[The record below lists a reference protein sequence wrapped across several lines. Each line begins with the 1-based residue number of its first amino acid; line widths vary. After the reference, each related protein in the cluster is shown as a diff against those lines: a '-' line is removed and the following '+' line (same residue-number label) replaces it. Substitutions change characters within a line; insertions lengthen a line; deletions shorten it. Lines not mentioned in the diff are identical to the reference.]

1 MARYNLRTVIG
12 FEVTRTLTKR
22 RFWIA
27 TLIVPVIIG
36 IVVALIAASDT
47 STDSSISEQ
56 KNAKF
61 SFSYTDA
68 SGIVN
73 PEVVRAV
80 GGHPASSPS
89 AAIAAVKK
97 GTLDAY
103 FDYPANPVKQD
114 TKVYGVDKGIFDNGQ
129 YTSVASEILKIS
141 AEAKVGDAKLSSLVQ
156 GTAPTTSTTYN
167 SAGQVSGGIG
177 SVIPPLLFLAIFYVV
192 ILLLANQMLTSTLEE
207 KENRVTEMILTTL
220 NPTTLIIGKIISL
233 FIVGVVQMVV
243 FALPVVIGY
252 LFFRTSLNL
261 PALDLA
267 HLHLAP
273 WPMVAGALML
283 IGGFTLFTG
292 TLVAVGAIMPT
303 AKEAGQIF
311 GVMMALIFVPFYA
324 VALIVSDPHA
334 LIVQIFTF
342 FPYSAPVT
350 AMLRNGLGSLDP
362 VSAVIVIAEQFILGG
377 IVLRLAV
384 RLFRYGSIEYSRKVS
399 LRTILPARARRDD
412 SAASGAREA
421 A

>member
-1 MARYNLRTVIG
+1 MNRYNLRTVLA

-36 IVVALIAASDT
+36 IVVALIVVANT
-47 STDSSISEQ
+47 STDSSVSDQ

-68 SGIVN
+68 SGIVD
-73 PEVVRAV
+73 PAIVETV
-80 GGHPASSPS
+80 GGTKATSAD
-89 AAIAAVKK
+89 AAIAAVKSGK
-97 GTLDAY
+97 LDA
-103 FDYPANPVKQD
+103 FFAYPKDPQKQA
-114 TKVYGVDKGIFDNGQ
+114 TKVYGADRGIFDNRK
-129 YTSVASEILKIS
+129 YSSVATSILTAS
-141 AEAKVGDAKLSSLVQ
+141 AEAKVGNARLSSLVQ
-156 GTAPTTSTTYN
+156 GSAPVDATTYD
-167 SAGQVSGGIG
+167 SSGHVAGGIG

-192 ILLLANQMLTSTLEE
+192 ILLLGSQMLTSTLEE

-220 NPTTLIIGKIISL
+220 NPTTLIVGKVISL
-233 FIVGVVQMVV
+233 FIVGIVQMLV

-252 LFFRTSLNL
+252 LFFRSSLSL
-261 PALDLA
+261 PSLDLA
-267 HLHLAP
+267 NLQLDP
-273 WPMVAGALML
+273 WQMTVGALLL

-292 TLVAVGAIMPT
+292 TLVAVGAVMPT

-324 VALIVSDPHA
+324 VSLIVSDPHA
-334 LIVQIFTF
+334 PIVQIFTF

-350 AMLRNGLGSLDP
+350 AMLRNGLGTLDP
-362 VSAVIVIAEQFILGG
+362 VSAIIVIVEQFVLGV

-384 RLFRYGSIEYSRKVS
+384 RLFRYGSIEYSKKVS
-399 LRTILPARARRDD
+399 LRTVLPQRARSDTAGVSPR
-412 SAASGAREA
+412 
-421 A
+421 

>member
-1 MARYNLRTVIG
+1 MARYNLRTVIS

-36 IVVALIAASDT
+36 IVVGLIAASDT
-47 STDSSISEQ
+47 STSSSLNEQ

-73 PEVVRAV
+73 PEIVRAI
-80 GGHPASSPS
+80 GGHSATSS
-89 AAIAAVKK
+89 AEAVAAVKK

-103 FDYPANPVKQD
+103 FAYPKDPVKQA

-129 YTSVASEILKIS
+129 YSSVATEILTLS
-141 AEAKVGDAKLSSLVQ
+141 AEGKVGNARLSALVQ
-156 GTAPTTSTTYN
+156 GTAPVTSTTYN
-167 SAGQVSGGIG
+167 AAGQVSGGIG
-177 SVIPPLLFLAIFYVV
+177 SVIPPMLFLAIFYVV

-220 NPTTLIIGKIISL
+220 NPTTLIVGKIISL

-252 LFFRTSLNL
+252 LFFRSSLNL

-267 HLHLAP
+267 HLQLDP
-273 WPMVAGALML
+273 GQMIVGALLL

-334 LIVQIFTF
+334 PIVQIFTF

-350 AMLRNGLGSLDP
+350 AMLRNGLHTLDP
-362 VSAVIVIAEQFILGG
+362 VSATIVIAEQFVLGG
-377 IVLRLAV
+377 LVLRLAV
-384 RLFRYGSIEYSRKVS
+384 RLFRYGSIEYTRKVS
-399 LRTILPARARRDD
+399 LRTILPARGRRETPA
-412 SAASGAREA
+412 SANRA
-421 A
+421 